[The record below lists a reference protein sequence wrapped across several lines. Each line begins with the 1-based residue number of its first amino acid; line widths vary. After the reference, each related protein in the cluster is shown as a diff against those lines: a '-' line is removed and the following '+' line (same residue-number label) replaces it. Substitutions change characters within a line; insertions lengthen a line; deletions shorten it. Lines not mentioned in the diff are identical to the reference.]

1 MLANK
6 LKMTCYFRI
15 VFHHHDFSVARKYNN
30 VSQCAVKCKV
40 LRKTLHQSTVYT
52 DSSKLMRH
60 NKNSLNETLYERLQ
74 MRVTRNYP
82 NINELVSLRN
92 GHQ

>member
-15 VFHHHDFSVARKYNN
+15 IFHYHDFSVARKYNN
-30 VSQCAVKCKV
+30 AFQCAVKCKV

-52 DSSKLMRH
+52 DFSKLIRH
-60 NKNSLNETLYERLQ
+60 NKNSVNETLSERLQ
-74 MRVTRNYP
+74 MRVTWNYP
-82 NINELVSLRN
+82 NIKELVSLKNR
-92 GHQ
+92 HK